1 MISMKQLIYVFIVS
15 FSIVGCIF
23 VIIPKQYFCINN
35 QLNNNNNEIINGAH
49 HVDDNNNIFKT
60 ISNLKIDISS
70 NIKNKSME
78 QKSSPLSKQQ
88 EQNSN
93 NNNNYKKL
101 SDYEKAKEYLN
112 RPNSVR
118 YMNQELLKME
128 NHDDKQTILLFTFC
142 IPGHGA
148 EIKHGNPGI
157 LCNTWWE
164 TIEAWYN
171 NIKDEEHAN
180 GLQIAMVQSNKNYN
194 FIDSKRSP
202 HWLKIIFLYTFLE
215 TEKYSTV
222 IFIDADSVVRIP
234 KWNVNKFINETMFSH
249 VKLMVSQDANDF
261 ISTGEIFAKRD
272 ITPFLKDWYTNAEKF
287 YGRLFL
293 PHETYLGKLK
303 VNNGM
308 SGKIENF
315 AAYKKIKYFWANGK
329 KWFDHG
335 EYTEPL
341 NMVKE
346 NAPIQRC
353 WGTLPTHEQ
362 GCFAH
367 VFNAYGKKY
376 SMHVKV
382 MKSQEMHSFR
392 LIKQHPPPLW
402 RPIPTT
408 PFLHY
413 CCAKY
418 AERVDGLNKCKE
430 LLRKGEAC

>member
-1 MISMKQLIYVFIVS
+1 MKQLIYVFIVS
-15 FSIVGCIF
+15 FSIVVCIF

-60 ISNLKIDISS
+60 
-70 NIKNKSME
+70 
-78 QKSSPLSKQQ
+78 
-88 EQNSN
+88 
-93 NNNNYKKL
+93 
-101 SDYEKAKEYLN
+101 
-112 RPNSVR
+112 
-118 YMNQELLKME
+118 
-128 NHDDKQTILLFTFC
+128 
-142 IPGHGA
+142 
-148 EIKHGNPGI
+148 
-157 LCNTWWE
+157 
-164 TIEAWYN
+164 
-171 NIKDEEHAN
+171 
-180 GLQIAMVQSNKNYN
+180 
-194 FIDSKRSP
+194 
-202 HWLKIIFLYTFLE
+202 
-215 TEKYSTV
+215 
-222 IFIDADSVVRIP
+222 
-234 KWNVNKFINETMFSH
+234 
-249 VKLMVSQDANDF
+249 
-261 ISTGEIFAKRD
+261 
-272 ITPFLKDWYTNAEKF
+272 
-287 YGRLFL
+287 
-293 PHETYLGKLK
+293 
-303 VNNGM
+303 NNGM

-315 AAYKKIKYFWANGK
+315 VAYKKIKYFWANGK
-329 KWFDHG
+329 KWVDHG